1 VDVSALATSAKQLA
15 DNHNVTVSNP
25 TADPETGLATSDNQ
39 TNGSQETIILAKT
52 GDATYQVPRLDVIT
66 HAFSTIEYE
75 HHEIH
80 GGKMYHAYYA
90 VTTAA
95 TSGHKSGLYIK
106 TPAAGGALCHVV
118 VHFSASVAA
127 DAHILEAPTIDANVG
142 TSHTNVIY
150 NRYRDS
156 VNESGVLSNAAS
168 PVANRFT
175 TMAYDQF
182 GGTWAEGTVL
192 EAYALQTGTGPK
204 AAGGESRGASEWI
217 LKAGTAYVFMLE
229 NTVATANNHLIH
241 IDWYEHTNKSA

>member
-1 VDVSALATSAKQLA
+1 M
-15 DNHNVTVSNP
+15 P
-25 TADPETGLATSDNQ
+25 
-39 TNGSQETIILAKT
+39 GSQHLGDVGTVGSVTSVTAIDEVTQSNIYAKT
-52 GDATYQVPRLDVIT
+52 GDSTWQSPRLDVMT

-80 GGKMYHAYYA
+80 AGKMYHAYYA

-127 DAHILEAPTIDANVG
+127 DAHILEAPTIAANVG
-142 TSHTNVIY
+142 TSHTNVVY

-156 VNESGVLSNAAS
+156 DNISGVLSNATI
-168 PVANRFT
+168 PVANKFT
-175 TMAYDQF
+175 TMAADQF

-192 EAYALQTGTGPK
+192 EEYALQTGTGPK

-241 IDWYEHTNKSA
+241 IDWYEHTSKEA